1 MWPAVH
7 KSIARANNLT
17 DRQTVGQTELEQKQL
32 QQKGAARNINK
43 FIKKVSKKQKKQKVL
58 DCSAQTNG
66 TNATLHLNVAKKKDS
81 LFMQVTFLP
90 PSPASL
96 PCMI

>member
-43 FIKKVSKKQKKQKVL
+43 FIKKVSKKQKKQKAL

-66 TNATLHLNVAKKKDS
+66 TQQMQRFTWTLQKKK
-81 LFMQVTFLP
+81 THFL
-90 PSPASL
+90 
-96 PCMI
+96 CK